1 MESRCGILCG
11 KCEWQKNGKCKGC
24 VNIDNPFWGACP
36 VKSYCEGRG
45 LEHCGECSEF
55 PCTRLVEFAYDEN
68 QGDCGVRLDQCK
80 ICKTDAVCLVGRLS
94 DEKAG
99 RHEAAATVELDS
111 LRDRRE
117 DVCGGVS

>member
-1 MESRCGILCG
+1 MVG
-11 KCEWQKNGKCKGC
+11 
-24 VNIDNPFWGACP
+24 
-36 VKSYCEGRG
+36 
-45 LEHCGECSEF
+45 
-55 PCTRLVEFAYDEN
+55 
-68 QGDCGVRLDQCK
+68 
-80 ICKTDAVCLVGRLS
+80 CKTDAVCLVGRLP